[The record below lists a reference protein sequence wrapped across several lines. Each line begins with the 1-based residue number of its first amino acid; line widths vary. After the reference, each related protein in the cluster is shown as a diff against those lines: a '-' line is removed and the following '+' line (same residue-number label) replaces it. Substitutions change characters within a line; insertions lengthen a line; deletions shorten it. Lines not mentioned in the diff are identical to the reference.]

1 MNGDDRIRDAFDD
14 LSRRSHAVDP
24 HASLRRMTRART
36 RPRGEWRW
44 ALVAATTVFVVVGA
58 VVVLEMLPGD
68 GDIPPVSEP
77 ATTTTTQEPA
87 STTTT
92 EFVET
97 TTTVVAGDDLP
108 VTASEMPPCEG
119 EPVYAGERA
128 EATMAVATLHSGEV
142 ADGCRRIVVGFA
154 GDGGST
160 AVPWWYEAQSPWPL
174 VVELPDTTA
183 VAPEATDADGA
194 YVVRRPDRSLALVV
208 LVPADEVLVRSIP
221 DRGMLV
227 IDLTE
232 GDRSVLPSLGT
243 VALTR
248 PIQANAGTIE
258 VSGIARPFEANLGVH
273 VEDAGTGGTEGRP
286 VEAVFSGSSF
296 FGTVRTDAYA
306 VQTDDWLEAWAP
318 FAVRVDGLPA
328 GEYVLVLNAE
338 GGADRPR
345 TLRIPFTLDEGGD
358 ASAPSD
364 TANGLATALLGFA
377 RGGSLPPM
385 TDDVTLRLGNEVA
398 EGRTA
403 DELAD
408 PAAWTIDAEVFN
420 GYAGPFD
427 LLDPLRRHPFVRVS
441 EGPIPHCASPA
452 VDWWPAGDPD
462 QVNLEPVGIDSC
474 IEWYALTVRVEPD
487 GRISEVVLDLWEP

>member
-1 MNGDDRIRDAFDD
+1 MSGDDRIRDAFDD
-14 LSRRSHAVDP
+14 LSRRANTLDP
-24 HASLRRMTRART
+24 HAALRRTTRART

-44 ALVAATTVFVVVGA
+44 ALAAAAAVFVVVGA
-58 VVVLEMLPGD
+58 VVVLELLPGD
-68 GDIPPVSEP
+68 GDIPLVSEP
-77 ATTTTTQEPA
+77 STTTTTEEPA

-97 TTTVVAGDDLP
+97 TTTVIAGDDLP
-108 VTASEMPPCEG
+108 VTAADMAPCEG

-128 EATMAVATLHSGEV
+128 DTTMAVEALHSGEV

-221 DRGMLV
+221 ERGMLV

-232 GDRSVLPSLGT
+232 GDRPVLPSLGT

-248 PIQANAGTIE
+248 PVQANAGTVE
-258 VSGIARPFEANLGVH
+258 VTGIARPFEANLGVH
-273 VEDAGTGGTEGRP
+273 VEDAGRGGTEGEP

-328 GEYVLVLNAE
+328 GEYVLVLDAE
-338 GGADRPR
+338 GGADQPR
-345 TLRIPFTLDEGGD
+345 TLRISFTLDEGGD
-358 ASAPSD
+358 AAPPSD
-364 TANGLATALLGFA
+364 AANRVATALLGFA
-377 RGGSLPPM
+377 RGGPLPAIAD
-385 TDDVTLRLGNEVA
+385 TVTLRLGNQVSEV
-398 EGRTA
+398 RTA

-408 PAAWTIDAEVFN
+408 PSGWIVDAEVFN
-420 GYAGPFD
+420 GYGGPFD
-427 LLDPLRRHPFVRVS
+427 ILEPLRRDPFVRVT
-441 EGPIPHCASPA
+441 EGAIPHCAAPV
-452 VDWWPAGDPD
+452 VDWWPSEDPA
-462 QVNLEPVGIDSC
+462 QVNVEPIGTDSC
-474 IEWYALTVRVEPD
+474 IEWYAVTMRVEPD
-487 GRISEVVLDLWEP
+487 GLISEVVLDLWEP